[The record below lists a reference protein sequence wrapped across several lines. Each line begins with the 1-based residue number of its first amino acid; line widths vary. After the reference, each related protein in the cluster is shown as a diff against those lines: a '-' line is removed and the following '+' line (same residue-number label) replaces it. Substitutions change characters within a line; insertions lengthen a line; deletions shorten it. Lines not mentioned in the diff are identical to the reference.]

1 MRERSKTHQ
10 SQLFPSRSLIDIS
23 LVPRHLSA
31 CLLIFFFFPLGE
43 KQRWVLENEAV
54 CCHKRC
60 PHTREGSL
68 PASCLLWADPCF
80 WLWFPNWKVPPAQFW
95 VFTPMQ
101 AWWTSS
107 WHPERLIL
115 GCSQTP
121 RCLTNTYHVC
131 TKVQVTCPLVTAMC
145 TSIRTGLKMSS
156 PSPGWW
162 DMRVD

>member
-10 SQLFPSRSLIDIS
+10 SQLFPSRSLVDIS
-23 LVPRHLSA
+23 IVPRHLSA
-31 CLLIFFFFPLGE
+31 CLLIFFPPLGE

-60 PHTREGSL
+60 RTHVR
-68 PASCLLWADPCF
+68 AACLLAACCGLTPAFGSGFQTEKYHQRNSGSSLLCRLGRHHHDTQRD
-80 WLWFPNWKVPPAQFW
+80 WF
-95 VFTPMQ
+95 
-101 AWWTSS
+101 
-107 WHPERLIL
+107 L

-121 RCLTNTYHVC
+121 RCLTNTYRVC

-156 PSPGWW
+156 PRPGWW